1 MIAVELVAD
10 TDVLSYLFRQSSL
23 GVSYGRLIGRRPVG
37 ATGLA
42 LAEIHFGAALGG
54 WGRRKLEEL
63 QSFLKRFTH
72 VPDTEEIAEVCGQIR
87 AQYARV
93 GRAISWPDACAAAS
107 ALWLQVPLVTHDR
120 DHEGIPGLQVLT
132 LHDDWRIGEKHAL
145 CDDEHDAIAALRGGG
160 PLWLGESERRVAL
173 HA

>member
-10 TDVLSYLFRQSSL
+10 TNVLSYLFRQSSL
-23 GVSYGRLIGRRPVG
+23 GVSYRCLIGERPVG
-37 ATGLA
+37 VTGLT
-42 LAEIHFGAALGG
+42 LAEIHFGAAIGG
-54 WGRRKLEEL
+54 WGRRKIEEL
-63 QSFLKRFTH
+63 KSFLNRFTH
-72 VPDTEEIAEVCGQIR
+72 VPDTEEIAEICGHVR
-87 AQYARV
+87 AQHERV

-132 LHDDWRIGEKHAL
+132 LHDDWRIGEEHAL
-145 CDDEHDAIAALRGGG
+145 CDEEHGAITALRGGG

-173 HA
+173 RS